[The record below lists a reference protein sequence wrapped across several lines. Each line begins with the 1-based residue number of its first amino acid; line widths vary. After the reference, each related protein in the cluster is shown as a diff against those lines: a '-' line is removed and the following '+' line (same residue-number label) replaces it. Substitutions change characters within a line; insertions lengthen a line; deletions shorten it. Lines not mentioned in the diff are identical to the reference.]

1 MSAYA
6 FVATTVLLT
15 VYGQL
20 IIKWQTGKAGVFPD
34 AFSDRVSYLGHFLI
48 NPWVISSLTAAVV
61 AALAWIAALSHLDL
75 SRAYPFVS
83 ASFVLVLALS
93 GLIFH
98 ETITVSKVLGATL
111 IVLGLVIGSQT
122 W

>member
-6 FVATTVLLT
+6 FVAVTVLLT

-20 IIKWQTGKAGVFPD
+20 IIKWQTSKVGVFPD
-34 AFSDRVSYLGHFLI
+34 GFSDRLNYLADFLL
-48 NPWVISSLTAAVV
+48 NPWVISSLTAAAV
-61 AALAWIAALSHLDL
+61 AAMAWIAALSHLDL

-83 ASFVLVLALS
+83 ASFVLVLILS
-93 GLIFH
+93 ALIFH
-98 ETITVSKVLGATL
+98 EAITVSKALGATL